1 MHLIPHLRLALLAAL
16 MPGMAGCA
24 AKSAFD
30 LATAPVRAGARAIDT
45 TADAYDRLTVS
56 QSERDQK
63 RGREIRQREERLG
76 RLSRDYSR
84 ARMRCDD
91 GDDRACERAY
101 DLRGE
106 MDALY
111 PRVPYEGY

>member
-1 MHLIPHLRLALLAAL
+1 MRLIPHVRVAVLAAL
-16 MPGMAGCA
+16 LPGMVGCA
-24 AKSAFD
+24 AKAAFD
-30 LATAPVRAGARAIDT
+30 LATAPVRMGARAVDT

-76 RLSRDYSR
+76 RLSREYGR

-101 DLRGE
+101 GLRRE
-106 MDALY
+106 LDALS
-111 PRVPYEGY
+111 PRVPYEGD